1 MKINEAIKD
10 LEDEIEKC
18 YGQCEGLCSEI
29 ENNKCMCRDAV
40 ILDEFV
46 NMSLNIIQLKEN
58 IEKSKW
64 KSVKN
69 ELPKDERKV
78 LVKLAHTYADDGYI
92 EYGIAKYLKF
102 EEGSYWCEDSC
113 GYLEWDRYSD
123 GRSGCSLYKVIEWK
137 EI

>member
-1 MKINEAIKD
+1 MKIDEAIRRIK
-10 LEDEIEKC
+10 EYMIIHKMNEPQAIFISEA
-18 YGQCEGLCSEI
+18 LCMGI
-29 ENNKCMCRDAV
+29 NA
-40 ILDEFV
+40 L
-46 NMSLNIIQLKEN
+46 
-58 IEKSKW
+58 EKSKW
-64 KSVKN
+64 KSVED

-123 GRSGCSLYKVIEWK
+123 GRGGCSWYKVVEWK